1 MTPARDPGS
10 PFASTSGR
18 ILGFRREDNGMRR
31 LGDLERSVMEALWA
45 SPEPLTA
52 RGIQSSL
59 PGRSALT
66 TVLTVLER
74 LERKGFVD
82 RDRAERA
89 HSYRAARSKEEYV
102 SALMMEA
109 LGETNDRATALV
121 RFVESVGDADAK
133 TLRDALPPRRRR

>member
-1 MTPARDPGS
+1 
-10 PFASTSGR
+10 
-18 ILGFRREDNGMRR
+18 
-31 LGDLERSVMEALWA
+31 MEALWA
-45 SPEPLTA
+45 SSEPLTA
-52 RGIQSSL
+52 REIQSCL

-66 TVLTVLER
+66 TVLTVLDR
-74 LERKGFVD
+74 LERKGFVE

-89 HSYRAARSKEEYV
+89 HRYRAARSKEEYV

-133 TLRDALPPRRRR
+133 TLRDALPAKRRR